1 MLGNLFHGLVAVPRL
16 QDGRVAS
23 HLLEDAAQSISNQV
37 VIIDDENFH
46 EDIAGRPS
54 ATIPQ
59 SLDRSTPAL
68 QGVQPSA
75 RSSND
80 EAFSHCGHR
89 SLDAIG
95 STSARFTKIRARG
108 NEVPAQLMKG
118 YYDGEP
124 SFRSNRGDHA
134 RYGAMNGL
142 TFVEW
147 AGQFLVLT
155 LKRRDRCPRL
165 HSASSSDFVA
175 LLTKAIHRSQ
185 D

>member
-1 MLGNLFHGLVAVPRL
+1 MPGLQTMRRFP
-16 QDGRVAS
+16 
-23 HLLEDAAQSISNQV
+23 
-37 VIIDDENFH
+37 
-46 EDIAGRPS
+46 IAGTVLS
-54 ATIPQ
+54 T
-59 SLDRSTPAL
+59 RS
-68 QGVQPSA
+68 VA
-75 RSSND
+75 RLPD
-80 EAFSHCGHR
+80 
-89 SLDAIG
+89 
-95 STSARFTKIRARG
+95 FTKIRARG